1 MYIENSVFID
11 NYARFVNHGITL
23 LSSLVEMR
31 ESEVRFSE
39 GFADSLD
46 LARLDTGFFNLF
58 PASTVY
64 IKDNTI
70 FRNLRAL
77 NQAVLNAISQS
88 NVYISNNVTF
98 VNNTLSSEG
107 GQTIG
112 L

>member
-1 MYIENSVFID
+1 MANNQPFALKFYNSTFQDNYGEQNLIHLSLSEMYIENSIFLD

-70 FRNLRAL
+70 FSNLRAL
-77 NQAVLNAISQS
+77 N
-88 NVYISNNVTF
+88 
-98 VNNTLSSEG
+98 
-107 GQTIG
+107 
-112 L
+112 